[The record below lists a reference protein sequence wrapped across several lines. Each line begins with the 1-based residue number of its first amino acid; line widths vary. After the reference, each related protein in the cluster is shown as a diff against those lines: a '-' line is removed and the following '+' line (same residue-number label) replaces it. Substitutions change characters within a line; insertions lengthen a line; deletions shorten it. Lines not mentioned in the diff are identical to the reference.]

1 MAYKKILSALPGDT
15 AKNTQTA
22 LNFLIEHFDGQPRA
36 HPFHDNL
43 LMLGGKSWWVIP
55 AISHQGVDLCNGRD
69 EDPREL
75 VVRIKHLRTGIL
87 IFRQMVDHRL
97 CIYQITDLE
106 KLEQRLESC
115 LILLWDTVEIIKSS
129 SDIGIMVGNELI
141 GFRKLLNKPPWPIRT
156 RDKQLM
162 DD

>member
-1 MAYKKILSALPGDT
+1 MAYKKILSAVPGDV

-22 LNFLIEHFDGQPRA
+22 LDFLVQHFGGLPRH
-36 HPFHDNL
+36 HPFHNNL

-55 AISHQGVDLCNGRD
+55 AISNQGVDLCNGRD

-75 VVRIKHLRTGIL
+75 VVRIKKLGSGIL

-97 CIYQITDLE
+97 CIYQITDLD

-115 LILLWDTVEIIKSS
+115 LILLWDTIEIIKSS
-129 SDIGIMVGNELI
+129 SDIGIMVGHELI
-141 GFRKLLNKPPWPIRT
+141 GFRKLLNKPAWPQRLSNKT
-156 RDKQLM
+156 LV

>member
-1 MAYKKILSALPGDT
+1 MAYKKILSAFPGDV

-22 LNFLIEHFDGQPRA
+22 LNFLVAHFGGLLRH
-36 HPFHDNL
+36 HPLHDNL

-55 AISHQGVDLCNGRD
+55 AMSNQGVDLCNGRN

-75 VVRIKHLRTGIL
+75 VVRIKKLGSGIL

-97 CIYQITDLE
+97 CIYQITDLD
-106 KLEQRLESC
+106 KLEQRLDSC
-115 LILLWDTVEIIKSS
+115 LILLWDTIEIVKSS

-141 GFRKLLNKPPWPIRT
+141 GFRKLLNKPPWPIRPKN
-156 RDKQLM
+156 KQLV